1 MHLRKE
7 RVKKIVLARIEMLTY
22 ESVILGFLPQL
33 VSAVN
38 SYHGVHGSNPSK
50 PVVFFFRSSFCNC
63 ISCVLNCEDCLCI

>member
-7 RVKKIVLARIEMLTY
+7 RVKKIMLARIQTLTT
-22 ESVILGFLPQL
+22 ESVTLGLLAQL

-50 PVVFFFRSSFCNC
+50 PVVFFFRSF
-63 ISCVLNCEDCLCI
+63 